1 MFPFLGGSF
10 ASFFGGVLVP
20 LFEVWVLPVAFEGA
34 VFLGFSFIFRGEVD
48 VDFFC
53 VFACGVFGFTVGGVD
68 LNESDELD
76 DEWVRSYKAEQI
88 S

>member
-10 ASFFGGVLVP
+10 TSFFGGVLVP
-20 LFEVWVLPVAFEGA
+20 LFEVWGLPVAFEGA

-53 VFACGVFGFTVGGVD
+53 VFACGVFSFSVGGVD
-68 LNESDELD
+68 LLSGSFFVGSVYSAAPLLL
-76 DEWVRSYKAEQI
+76 VL
-88 S
+88 